1 MIELTVKE
9 QKAILRVYKDF
20 TNFYNANSLS
30 KTIGITQVGTMKI
43 LKRLEKASV
52 MTSKRIGKSLVY
64 KINVSGD
71 FAQRVVGFVLANES
85 SDYERWKEEFK
96 PVYKLSK
103 TVLFYGSASRN
114 YPSSRDIDLMV
125 IQDKDNMKETSNV
138 LQEIQSLLPKKI
150 HAIQATRDDLIK
162 NLKNHN
168 EAMIEIVKT
177 AIVLHGY
184 DEYMEVL
191 NGFAGF

>member
-114 YPSSRDIDLMV
+114 YPNSRDIDLMI

>member
-43 LKRLEKASV
+43 LKRLSKANI
-52 MTSKRIGKSLVY
+52 MISKRIGKSLVY
-64 KINVSGD
+64 KINASDGL
-71 FAQRVVGFVLANES
+71 AQRVVGFVLANES
-85 SDYERWKEEFK
+85 RDNERWEAEFRQIH
-96 PVYKLSK
+96 KLSK
-103 TVLFYGSASRN
+103 IVLFYGSASRN
-114 YPSSRDIDLMV
+114 YSNSRDIDLMI
-125 IQDKDNMKETSNV
+125 IQDKDNMKETSKT

-150 HAIQATRDDLIK
+150 HVIQATRDDLIK

-168 EAMIEIVKT
+168 EAMIEIIKT
-177 AIVLHGY
+177 AVVLHGEDY
-184 DEYMEVL
+184 YMEVL

>member
-114 YPSSRDIDLMV
+114 YPSSRDIDLMI

>member
-114 YPSSRDIDLMV
+114 YPNSRDIDLMI
-125 IQDKDNMKETSNV
+125 IQDKDNMKETSKT